1 MVYISRYIEA
11 VEEEDEMAE
20 NTTTKIVMEEG
31 HGLYEEKKSRFIS
44 QLYTVHSE
52 EEALALVEAA
62 KKRYYDAR
70 HTCFAYIIGRDGRTL
85 RAADD
90 GEPQGTAGRPILDVL
105 QGEGLHD
112 AVLIVTRYFGGTLLG
127 TGGLVRAYTRSAMD
141 AVEQAKLA
149 EEFRGVEFH
158 LNYDYGMAGKVE
170 YLFRNR
176 NGVLLAQEYGAGVM
190 IHGLLP
196 EDSQEKFF
204 SDLKNESNGSLEA
217 EEVKPCFYV
226 VSEGHGQIVK

>member
-1 MVYISRYIEA
+1 
-11 VEEEDEMAE
+11 
-20 NTTTKIVMEEG
+20 
-31 HGLYEEKKSRFIS
+31 
-44 QLYTVHSE
+44 
-52 EEALALVEAA
+52 
-62 KKRYYDAR
+62 
-70 HTCFAYIIGRDGRTL
+70 
-85 RAADD
+85 
-90 GEPQGTAGRPILDVL
+90 
-105 QGEGLHD
+105 
-112 AVLIVTRYFGGTLLG
+112 
-127 TGGLVRAYTRSAMD
+127 MD

-196 EDSQEKFF
+196 EDSAEKFF